1 MQLLIIGLLLVGMM
15 FLLCTLRETTRI
27 CRRTALPQW
36 RFLWAFVAFFILG
49 YLCCIGYFWIMP
61 YNSFYLVFALIMFLG
76 GVFACLITGLSRTS
90 LDNISQSAEQA
101 YFHAH
106 HDSLTGLKNR
116 KAFSDDMQSQIQ
128 AEIPFV
134 LLLIDLNNFKQI
146 NDGLGHY
153 FGDKVLHKVT
163 ARMSQQLKPGC
174 RLYRMGGDE
183 FTLVINHTD
192 PECVDSYQEVIAG
205 LHSVL
210 ALPLVVDDHTF
221 HLSAS
226 IGVSCFPNCSQNLEQ
241 LLQRADIAMY
251 HSKRQHL
258 PYKVFTQDLEQGVKQ
273 RLEIAA
279 KIKQALQ
286 NDEFELYFQPLLC
299 IKSQSIEGAE
309 LLIRWPQAD
318 GSFIGPDVFIPIAEQ
333 TNMIGDITT
342 WVLGRCLRD
351 QKWLAERG
359 FKGIL
364 HFNLS
369 AKDLHQPKLV
379 EQLSQAIAKYPEM
392 VAQHLILEVT
402 ESDMMTD
409 VEQVTTHMNHL
420 AKLGFTFSI
429 DDFGTGYSSLSLLRK
444 LPVSQLK
451 IDRSFVQ
458 NMLDN
463 HADRSIVESVIY
475 LAKALDFSVVAE
487 GVETLQASQQLTQLG
502 CDYQQGYY
510 FSPAVPK
517 EDFLAYCRSYRS
529 DKEISSA

>member
-1 MQLLIIGLLLVGMM
+1 MQLLIIGLLLVGLM

-36 RFLWAFVAFFILG
+36 RFLWAFVALFILG
-49 YLCCIGYFWIMP
+49 YLGCIGYFLIMP
-61 YNSFYLVFALIMFLG
+61 FNSFYLVFALIMFLG

-90 LDNISQSAEQA
+90 LDKISQSAEQA

-116 KAFSDDMQSQIQ
+116 KAFIDDTNKLIDENG
-128 AEIPFV
+128 AFV
-134 LLLIDLNNFKQI
+134 LLLIDLNQFKQI

-153 FGDKVLHKVT
+153 FGDKVLSII
-163 ARMSQQLKPGC
+163 ADRLSAQLKPGC
-174 RLYRMGGDE
+174 MLYRMGGDE
-183 FTLVINHTD
+183 FTLVWRDELEKTPFSLEQLIDAIHVSLAPSILVED
-192 PECVDSYQEVIAG
+192 
-205 LHSVL
+205 HSF
-210 ALPLVVDDHTF
+210 TIG
-221 HLSAS
+221 AS
-226 IGVSCFPNCSQNLEQ
+226 IGISCFPHCSQTLEQ

-258 PYKVFTQDLEQGVKQ
+258 PYAIFNEALEQGVKQ

-279 KIKQALQ
+279 KIKQALK
-286 NDEFELYFQPLLC
+286 NDEFELYFQPLVC
-299 IKSQSIEGAE
+299 MKSQTIEGAE
-309 LLIRWPQAD
+309 LLIRWPQPD
-318 GSFIGPDVFIPIAEQ
+318 GTFIGPDIFIPIAEQ
-333 TNMIGDITT
+333 TDMIGDITT

-351 QKWLAERG
+351 QTWLAERG

-379 EQLSQAIAKYPEM
+379 EQLSQAIAQYPEM

-409 VEQVTTHMNHL
+409 VEQVTLHMNHL

-458 NMLDN
+458 NMLNN

-475 LAKALDFSVVAE
+475 LAKALGFSVVAE
-487 GVETLQASQQLTQLG
+487 GVETLEASQQLMQLG
-502 CDYQQGYY
+502 CDFQQGYY

-517 EDFLAYCRSYRS
+517 AAFWDYCQAY
-529 DKEISSA
+529 KHQVNASSA